1 MPLCRVVMG
10 YTQYLNLAP
19 EHRSLGL
26 IETSFRGRTDP
37 FILLLNLDPSSLLSL
52 SSLYHT
58 ESLFIVR
65 YGDPVTRVCFYTG
78 PRLNSVNKR

>member
-1 MPLCRVVMG
+1 MG
-10 YTQYLNLAP
+10 CTQYLDLAP

-26 IETSFRGRTDP
+26 IETSFRGRADP

-52 SSLYHT
+52 SSLYYT
-58 ESLFIVR
+58 ESLFIVW
-65 YGDPVTRVCFYTG
+65 YGDPVTRVSFYTG